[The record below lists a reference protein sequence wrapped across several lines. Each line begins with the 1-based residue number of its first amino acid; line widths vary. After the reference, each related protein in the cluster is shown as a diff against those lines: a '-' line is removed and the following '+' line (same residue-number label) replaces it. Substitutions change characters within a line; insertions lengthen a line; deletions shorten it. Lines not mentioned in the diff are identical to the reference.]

1 MNLTLFIVFGI
12 IILYPEILNTE
23 RGFQMEILVFT
34 GAVSLMA
41 IGAFSVVMLVAFVI
55 YKTDPTYTE
64 FGFWGNVRMEF
75 STMLAGKFG
84 YEVARQSS
92 KQQYDLGVEHGFALN
107 KSIRDAWDKAD
118 LDRSLE
124 GSMDR
129 HPSGKRK

>member
-1 MNLTLFIVFGI
+1 MNLLLFIVFGI
-12 IILYPEILNTE
+12 IVLYPEILNTE

-41 IGAFSVVMLVAFVI
+41 IGASLVSLAVAFII

-64 FGFWGNVRMEF
+64 FGFWGNLRMEL
-75 STMLAGKFG
+75 STILAGKFG

-118 LDRSLE
+118 REKSLE
-124 GSMDR
+124 GSMTR
-129 HPSGKRK
+129 HPAGKRK

>member
-1 MNLTLFIVFGI
+1 
-12 IILYPEILNTE
+12 
-23 RGFQMEILVFT
+23 MEILVIA

-41 IGAFSVVMLVAFVI
+41 IGAFSVVLLVAFII

-64 FGFWGNVRMEF
+64 FGFWGNLRMEL
-75 STMLAGKFG
+75 STLLAGKFG

-118 LDRSLE
+118 LE
-124 GSMDR
+124 GSMTR
-129 HPSGKRK
+129 HPAGKRK

>member
-23 RGFQMEILVFT
+23 RGFQMEILIFT
-34 GAVSLMA
+34 GAVSLMVL
-41 IGAFSVVMLVAFVI
+41 GASLVVLGNAFII

-64 FGFWGNVRMEF
+64 FGFWGNLRMEL

-84 YEVARQSS
+84 YEVERQTS

-118 LDRSLE
+118 LES
-124 GSMDR
+124 SMTR
-129 HPSGKRK
+129 HPAGKRK

>member
-23 RGFQMEILVFT
+23 RGFQMEILVIA

-41 IGAFSVVMLVAFVI
+41 MGASLVVLGNAFII

-64 FGFWGNVRMEF
+64 LGFWGNLRMEL
-75 STMLAGKFG
+75 STLLAGKFG

-118 LDRSLE
+118 LE
-124 GSMDR
+124 GSMTR
-129 HPSGKRK
+129 HPAGKRK

>member
-23 RGFQMEILVFT
+23 RGFQMEILVIA

-41 IGAFSVVMLVAFVI
+41 MGASLVVLGNAFII

-64 FGFWGNVRMEF
+64 FGFWGNLRMEL
-75 STMLAGKFG
+75 STLLAGKFG

-118 LDRSLE
+118 LES
-124 GSMDR
+124 SMTR
-129 HPSGKRK
+129 HPAGKRK